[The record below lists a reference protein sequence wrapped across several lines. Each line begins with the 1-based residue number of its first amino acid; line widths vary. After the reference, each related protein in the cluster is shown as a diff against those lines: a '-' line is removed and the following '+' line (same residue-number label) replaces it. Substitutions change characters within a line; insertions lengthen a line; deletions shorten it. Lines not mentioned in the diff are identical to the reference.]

1 MRLILLDLSKE
12 YQRLGGSIKTCNP
25 LMAYPCP
32 PFRADPHLRF
42 SLGHD
47 FPFSFELAT
56 IDLSRSRIP
65 VSNRKAAVEEAFSTV
80 TLLLASIGDMRR
92 NGEVSPSNHIPP

>member
-65 VSNRKAAVEEAFSTV
+65 VSNRKAAVEEAIYV
-80 TLLLASIGDMRR
+80 KMTLFDPSLCFWPALAT
-92 NGEVSPSNHIPP
+92 